1 MHTRKPGI
9 RRTLKYAAAVAALAS
24 LAAGPSVRAQAPA
37 ADTPVRGGVFT
48 YAISQGEPPHLDCQM
63 NISINAALRLA
74 PHYSTLVKALPTDP
88 DQIVGDLAK
97 SWTVSPDGRT
107 MTFKLHGG
115 VQFHNGTPLTAADV
129 RASLNRIRQ
138 PPKGVPSPQQA
149 AHADVESVD
158 APDAETV
165 VIRLSAPNAAYLKL
179 LANPRTCVLS
189 EALLK
194 SDPDYPAKKV
204 MGSGPF
210 RFVRFSPG
218 TEWVGERFDKY
229 HVAGRPY
236 LDGFRALSVTTAAAN
251 NALLAGQVMTD
262 FRGLPMIEATRIKS
276 VRGDKVRLHEPTV
289 INLLLLMQVNTKKP
303 DLADVRVRRAIAL
316 AMDHWGGEK
325 LVERLTGT
333 NAPGGLLRPGSEF
346 ARTPEQLSTLP
357 GFRRDIEAARAEAR
371 KLLAEAGKS
380 NLTLRFLNRR
390 PFPFV
395 GVFVIDQLRQIGIT
409 VTQEQVEDPQYLARR
424 EAGDYDLVLG
434 AMPDFDDDPTL
445 QWANFIS
452 ASKNRENWSHAD
464 DPKIDAYYLQQKQT
478 TNLQQRKAILQEAEA
493 YMLNQAYVV
502 PFYWGRRALIMSA
515 EVGGYVPTHSN
526 WVGMDLAHLWLRK

>member
-1 MHTRKPGI
+1 MSI
-9 RRTLKYAAAVAALAS
+9 RRQGVCLAMTLVHAAM
-24 LAAGPSVRAQAPA
+24 GTAQAQDMP
-37 ADTPVRGGVFT
+37 TRGGIFT
-48 YAISQGEPPHLDCQM
+48 YAISQGEPAHLDCQM

-74 PHYSTLVKALPTDP
+74 PHYSTLVKASPGNP
-88 DQIVGDLAK
+88 DQLVGDLAR

-107 MTFKLHGG
+107 MTFKLHAG

-138 PPKGVPSPQQA
+138 PPKGIPSPQQNMY
-149 AHADVESVD
+149 ADVESVE

-165 VIRLSAPNAAYLKL
+165 VLRLSSPNPALIKV
-179 LANPRTCVLS
+179 LANPRTCILS

-194 SDPDYPAKKV
+194 SDPDYPSKKV

-210 RFVRFSPG
+210 RFVRYSPG
-218 TEWVGERFDKY
+218 TEWVGERFEKF
-229 HVAGRPY
+229 HVSGRPY
-236 LDGFRALSVTTAAAN
+236 LDGFRALTVTTAAAN

-262 FRGLPMIEATRIKS
+262 FRGMALVEATRIKS
-276 VRGDKVRLHEPTV
+276 SRGDKVQLHEPKV
-289 INLLLLMQVNTKKP
+289 INLLLLMQLNGKRP
-303 DLADVRVRRAIAL
+303 ELADSRVRKAIAL

-333 NAPGGLLRPGSEF
+333 SAPGGLLRPGSEF

-357 GFRRDIEAARAEAR
+357 GFRRDMEAARAEAR
-371 KLLAEAGKS
+371 KLLAEAGKPA
-380 NLTLRFLNRR
+380 LTLKFLNRR
-390 PFPFV
+390 PFPYV

-445 QWANFIS
+445 QWANFTS
-452 ASKNRENWSHAD
+452 ASKNRENWSNTD
-464 DPKIDAYYLQQKQT
+464 DPKIDAYYLQQKQA
-478 TNLQQRKAILQEAEA
+478 TNAQQRKAILQEAEA

-502 PFYWGRRALIMSA
+502 PFFWGRRTIIMAS

-526 WVGMDLAHLWLRK
+526 WLGMDLAHLWIRKAS

>member
-1 MHTRKPGI
+1 MSRWQHS
-9 RRTLKYAAAVAALAS
+9 TLKAGAVAGTLALSSAC
-24 LAAGPSVRAQAPA
+24 AWAQVPQAQDA
-37 ADTPVRGGVFT
+37 PVRGGIFT
-48 YAISQGEPPHLDCQM
+48 YAISQGEPPHLDCQT

-74 PHYSTLVKALPTDP
+74 PHYSTLVKANPADP
-88 DQIVGDLAK
+88 SQLVGDLARN
-97 SWTVSPDGRT
+97 WTVSADGRT
-107 MTFKLHGG
+107 LTFKLNGG

-149 AHADVESVD
+149 AHADVESVE
-158 APDAETV
+158 APDPETV
-165 VIRLSAPNAAYLKL
+165 VIRLSAPNPAYLKL
-179 LANPRTCVLS
+179 LANPRACILS

-210 RFVRFSPG
+210 RFVRYSPG

-236 LDGFRALSVTTAAAN
+236 LDGFRALSVTSAAAN

-262 FRGLPMIEATRIKS
+262 FRGLPVIEATRIKS
-276 VRGDKVRLHEPTV
+276 SRGDKVRLHEPTV
-289 INLLLLMQVNTKKP
+289 INLLLLLQLNVKKP

-316 AMDHWGGEK
+316 SIDHWSGEK

-371 KLLAEAGKS
+371 KLLAEAGKT

-390 PFPFV
+390 PFPYV

-445 QWANFIS
+445 QWANFTS
-452 ASKNRENWSHAD
+452 ASKNRENWSNTD
-464 DPKIDAYYLQQKQT
+464 DPKIDSYYLQQKQAT
-478 TNLQQRKAILQEAEA
+478 QPQQRKAILQEAEA

-502 PFYWGRRALIMSA
+502 PFFWGRRALIMAS

-526 WVGMDLAHLWLRK
+526 WVGMDLAHLWLRKSP